1 MMQHE
6 IQDLN
11 LITDLKFTVLA
22 LRDTI
27 MLVTQILHPYH
38 SVWQIGNFDTGTWL
52 EISRTDFLFWCI
64 KVGVSFV
71 LDLRQL
77 FPMGIAEIAGD
88 GIKGAGMRRSLILC
102 KAYKSFQRSCT
113 YTNACPTLNVERQEF
128 TI

>member
-6 IQDLN
+6 IQDLHF
-11 LITDLKFTVLA
+11 ITDLKFTVLA
-22 LRDTI
+22 FRDTI

-38 SVWQIGNFDTGTWL
+38 SVRQIGNFDTGTWL

-88 GIKGAGMRRSLILC
+88 GIKGAGMGDAFILR
-102 KAYKSFQRSCT
+102 KSEEPFQRCST
-113 YTNACPTLNVERQEF
+113 YTDSCLTLNVK
-128 TI
+128 